1 MISEVQR
8 KERSELQTKEQSEAQ
23 IEEQTE
29 SLTKDQSEVQRKEQ
43 RESQTKIQPEV
54 QNRRQREKYNQVG
67 FRILKDCRGILYG
80 NYPMLDGGLAALTP
94 EVSTEIPTIGT
105 DGECLFFSPEFLIR
119 IYRENP
125 EAMVRGYLHVLLH
138 CLFFHLER
146 PMQYEEKL
154 WNVACDLA
162 AEQVAEREWSK
173 NKAEASYKTG
183 NRSEASWKITS
194 EALSRGEK
202 AEESLKIRRNRRRE
216 ILQALGP
223 EILSAEQICERICR
237 DPSAFCV
244 DEIVDLFGFDD
255 HSLWKTMSKNQS
267 RVHRIW
273 EKIGKE
279 AGTGGKRLGGTA
291 VGSAGGSYQE
301 MIAVQKTQKGEYR
314 RFLKQF
320 AVLREEQKLD
330 LENFDLIYYNYGMEH
345 YGDIPLMEP
354 LEYSEVNRLEELV
367 IAIDTSGSCS
377 TEMVE
382 QFLAETYAILSEKQN
397 FFEKMNVY
405 VVQCDCCIQKVLQ
418 VTSRAMWE
426 ACGRQIEIQGRGGT
440 DFRPVFRLIED
451 LQKKKALK
459 QLKALIYFTDGDGIY
474 PEQKPEYEVLFVSA
488 KKSERQIYTPAWV
501 RQINLEEKE

>member
-1 MISEVQR
+1 MTSEAQR
-8 KERSELQTKEQSEAQ
+8 KEQSESQVKERAEAR
-23 IEEQTE
+23 IEERRE
-29 SLTKDQSEVQRKEQ
+29 SKTKEQIAFQRKP
-43 RESQTKIQPEV
+43 QPEV
-54 QNRRQREKYNQVG
+54 QNRRQRERYNQVG

-94 EVSTEIPTIGT
+94 EVSTEISAIGT
-105 DGECLFFSPEFLIR
+105 DGERLFFAPEFLIR

-125 EAMVRGYLHVLLH
+125 ETMVRGYLHLLLH

-146 PMQYEEKL
+146 PMQYEETL
-154 WNVACDLA
+154 WNAACDLA
-162 AEQVAEREWSK
+162 AEQVAEREWSRSRT
-173 NKAEASYKTG
+173 EAFYETG
-183 NRSEASWKITS
+183 NRSEAPYEITS
-194 EALSRGEK
+194 EPLGMGGK
-202 AEESLKIRRNRRRE
+202 AERSLEIRRNRRRE

-223 EILSAEQICERICR
+223 EILSAEQICEWICR
-237 DPSAFCV
+237 DSSAFCV
-244 DEIVDLFGFDD
+244 DEIVDLFAFDD
-255 HSLWKTMSKNQS
+255 HRLWKTMPKNQS

-273 EKIGKE
+273 EKIGRE
-279 AGTGGKRLGGTA
+279 AGTGGKRIGGTA

-330 LENFDLIYYNYGMEH
+330 QENFDLIYYNYGMEH

-382 QFLAETYAILSEKQN
+382 QFLAETYAILAEKEN

-426 ACGRQIEIQGRGGT
+426 SCGRQIEIQGRGGT
-440 DFRPVFRLIED
+440 DFRPVFRLIEE
-451 LQKKKALK
+451 LQKRKALK
-459 QLKALIYFTDGDGIY
+459 QLKALIYFTDGVGIY

-488 KKSERQIYTPAWV
+488 KKSERQIYTPGWV